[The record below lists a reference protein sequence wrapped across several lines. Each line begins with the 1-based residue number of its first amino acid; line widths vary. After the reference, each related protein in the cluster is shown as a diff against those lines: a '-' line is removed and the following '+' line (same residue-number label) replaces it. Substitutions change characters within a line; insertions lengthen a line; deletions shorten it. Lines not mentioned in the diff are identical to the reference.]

1 MYYNKKRTKTV
12 ALLGVVLLLGVCGC
26 DAEEPVQE
34 EQKQESVAGT
44 VTEAVVQEPAEIT
57 QPVTEGAEGT
67 TKEAEPTAVVE
78 EEPEGQILRL
88 LTEAEDLYFTSGG
101 VLETEILGYVIE
113 TDASYFIMKKQND
126 HGLRGEELYI
136 GSVNPETGELIQCN
150 TYGGTTTDAAMK
162 ETEKGNYIL
171 YVTEYNDFGLHGG
184 SGGVLLAKDGTL
196 TPVWPLTPEGTYD
209 EAYWIQHIA
218 KLNGET
224 LELDIHKVIITEVSP
239 GETAIR
245 TEIELE
251 RTITLDEILA
261 GAV

>member
-1 MYYNKKRTKTV
+1 
-12 ALLGVVLLLGVCGC
+12 LLLGICGC
-26 DAEEPVQE
+26 GTETPEPKG
-34 EQKQESVAGT
+34 QKQENVSGT

-57 QPVTEGAEGT
+57 QTVTEGELKPTEAV
-67 TKEAEPTAVVE
+67 EAEPTDTIE
-78 EEPEGQILRL
+78 EKPEEQILRL

-101 VLETEILGYVIE
+101 VLATELLGYVKE

-126 HGLRGEELYI
+126 LGLVGEELYI

-150 TYGGTTTDAAMK
+150 TYGGTTTDAMMK
-162 ETEKGNYIL
+162 ETEKGIHIL

-184 SGGVLLAKDGTL
+184 SCGVLLAKDGTL

-209 EAYWIQHIA
+209 DAYWIQHIA

-224 LELDIHKVIITEVSP
+224 LEIYKVIVTEVSP
-239 GETAIR
+239 GDTAIR

-251 RTITLDEILA
+251 QTVTLEEILA